1 MNADEVIRITGVV
14 SPAHIEQMEKARAMY
29 AGVVSPA
36 HIEQMAKTRTMFE
49 VAATPSHLQTAL
61 AAVGADRSCLAGLQ
75 PTCKTAQMAQTELH
89 TALAAVGADRSHLAG
104 LQPSC
109 KTAQMAQTELH
120 TALAAVDV
128 CGLGKIGLAAFE
140 TAKMFQAMP
149 TNPPEPV
156 PQAPTNKELLTDRID
171 RIEQKLDRL
180 TALVLKL
187 LGENPS

>member
-49 VAATPSHLQTAL
+49 VAATPSHLQ
-61 AAVGADRSCLAGLQ
+61 
-75 PTCKTAQMAQTELH
+75 